1 MGKKNFIW
9 LFVAAIVLV
18 PVTVFG
24 FVKWYEQEFTSLPVL
39 GPKGHKISEFVLSD
53 QSGHIISAEEWNN
66 KIVVANLFF
75 THCPSVC
82 PKMIRN
88 LKKVQQRFP
97 GDRDLLLASFTV
109 DPDRDSVRQ
118 LNRYAS
124 QLDIRGNWQLLTGS
138 KKEIYRLARK
148 SLLLVATD
156 GDGGSDDFIHSEQF
170 VLIDAK
176 KRVRGFYK
184 GTSETEVTT
193 LLRDIARLKREA
205 RL

>member
-148 SLLLVATD
+148 SFLIVATD

-170 VLIDAK
+170 VLIDGK

-184 GTSETEVTT
+184 GTSETEVKT

-205 RL
+205 PL

>member
-53 QSGHIISAEEWNN
+53 QSGHILSAEEWNN

-82 PKMIRN
+82 PKMIHN

-148 SLLLVATD
+148 SFLIVATD

-170 VLIDAK
+170 VLIDGK

-184 GTSETEVTT
+184 GTSETEVKT

-205 RL
+205 PL

>member
-53 QSGHIISAEEWNN
+53 QSGHILSAEEWNN

-82 PKMIRN
+82 PKMIHN

-148 SLLLVATD
+148 SFLIVATD

-170 VLIDAK
+170 VLIDGK

-184 GTSETEVTT
+184 GTSEPEVKT

-205 RL
+205 PL

>member
-1 MGKKNFIW
+1 
-9 LFVAAIVLV
+9 
-18 PVTVFG
+18 
-24 FVKWYEQEFTSLPVL
+24 
-39 GPKGHKISEFVLSD
+39 
-53 QSGHIISAEEWNN
+53 
-66 KIVVANLFF
+66 
-75 THCPSVC
+75 
-82 PKMIRN
+82 MIHN

-148 SLLLVATD
+148 SFLIVATD

-170 VLIDAK
+170 VLIDGK

-184 GTSETEVTT
+184 GTSETEVKT

-205 RL
+205 PL

>member
-24 FVKWYEQEFTSLPVL
+24 YVKWYEQEFTSLPVL

-148 SLLLVATD
+148 SFLIVATD

-170 VLIDAK
+170 VLIDGK
-176 KRVRGFYK
+176 KKVRGFYK
-184 GTSETEVTT
+184 GTSETEVKT

-205 RL
+205 PL

>member
-88 LKKVQQRFP
+88 LNKVQQRFP

>member
-1 MGKKNFIW
+1 MEGKKFIW

-24 FVKWYEQEFTSLPVL
+24 IVKWYEREFTSLPVL
-39 GPKGHKISEFVLSD
+39 GPKGHTISEFMLSD
-53 QSGHIISAEEWNN
+53 QSGRIISAEEWKN

-88 LKKVQQRFP
+88 LKKVQQRFA

-109 DPDRDSVRQ
+109 DPDRDSVQQ

>member
-24 FVKWYEQEFTSLPVL
+24 IVKWYEREFTSLPVL

-66 KIVVANLFF
+66 KIVVVNLFF

-88 LKKVQQRFP
+88 LKKVQQRFA
-97 GDRDLLLASFTV
+97 GDRDLRLASFTV

-124 QLDIRGNWQLLTGS
+124 ELDIRGNWQLLTGS

-148 SLLLVATD
+148 SFLIVATD
-156 GDGGSDDFIHSEQF
+156 GDGGKDDFIHSEQF
-170 VLIDAK
+170 VLIDGK

-184 GTSETEVTT
+184 GTSETEVNT
-193 LLRDIARLKREA
+193 LLRDIVRLKREA

>member
-1 MGKKNFIW
+1 MEGKKFIW

-24 FVKWYEQEFTSLPVL
+24 IVKWYEREFTSLPVL
-39 GPKGHKISEFVLSD
+39 GPKGHTISEFMLSD
-53 QSGHIISAEEWNN
+53 QSGRIISAEEWKN

-88 LKKVQQRFP
+88 LKKVQQRFA

-109 DPDRDSVRQ
+109 DPDRDSVQQ

-148 SLLLVATD
+148 SFLIVATD

-170 VLIDAK
+170 VLIDGK

-184 GTSETEVTT
+184 GTSETEVKT

-205 RL
+205 PL